1 MMIHEFLEI
10 LAKINHEPIVR
21 DQKMHK
27 VNRVNRADF
36 FDYTLHEPE
45 VRQPPS
51 FIGIVVVFLVIVVA
65 SLFFLRAPIS
75 HAIQAHAFAVE
86 QRIEERKQRAEYEAL
101 ERKLQPRITT
111 ASSKLNELDGSIR
124 QISAQFQSI
133 TKIPLSRI
141 KETATR
147 KIDRLIRQ
155 SDTFLQAWN
164 YLENT
169 PMPPEAVDQRRRI
182 IADIKDCLHTNR
194 LDPIHMDQLDEL
206 FLWIDTHNVVLQGQ
220 RDCLQTI
227 NDEIQKQE
235 SKNVVYYL
243 ERR

>member
-1 MMIHEFLEI
+1 MIIHKLQETLTN
-10 LAKINHEPIVR
+10 INHEPIVR
-21 DQKMHK
+21 GTKMNR

-45 VRQPPS
+45 VRQAPS
-51 FIGIVVVFLVIVVA
+51 FIGIVIVILIIVVA
-65 SLFFLRAPIS
+65 SLFFLRTPIS
-75 HAIQAHAFAVE
+75 RVVQAHALAVR
-86 QRIEERKQRAEYEAL
+86 QGMEESKQKAEYDAL
-101 ERKLQPRITT
+101 ERKIHPRITT
-111 ASSKLNELDGSIR
+111 ASSKLNELDHSIR
-124 QISAQFQSI
+124 QISVQFQSI
-133 TKIPLSRI
+133 TKIPLGRI

-147 KIDRLIRQ
+147 RIDRLIRQ

-169 PMPPEAVDQRRRI
+169 SIQSEAVDMRKST
-182 IADIKDCLHTNR
+182 IADIKNSLHNNR

-206 FLWIDTHNVVLQGQ
+206 FLWIDTQHVVLQGQ
-220 RDCLQTI
+220 RDCLRTI

-235 SKNVVYYL
+235 FKYVVDDL